1 MAEEARP
8 ITEALKVRATILA
21 ALVGSMWAEELVD
34 TALFG
39 GGLDRFGIHPRTLRG
54 LFGIPLAPFLHSG
67 FGHLLANTAPLVVLG
82 FFIMLRRKRDLLFV
96 TLASTLI
103 GGIGVWLFGGTN
115 TVHLGASTVVFG
127 YLGFLLSRGIFE
139 RRFWSILGSLVVF
152 FLYGGALFGVL
163 PGRAGISW
171 EGHLFGLIGGVLA
184 AWKMAERP
192 KTESPKT
199 ESPKTERSRVT

>member
-1 MAEEARP
+1 MTEEARP
-8 ITEALKVRATILA
+8 VTEALKVRATILA
-21 ALVGSMWAEELVD
+21 ALVGSMCAEELVD

-192 KTESPKT
+192 MT